1 MFNFAAAFVTV
12 DSLHIYNMQ
21 KYFKI
26 SELCRSAAAER
37 LALNNDPP
45 LWAIRN
51 MECLIETILDPLRE
65 AYGAP
70 IIVNSGYRSI
80 PVNNAVGGSKTSQH
94 LKGQAADIRG
104 RDRRDTLQ
112 IWQVATHSNL
122 PFDQIINEKPDS
134 EGRPLW
140 IHISWSPRPRHE
152 VLTIR

>member
-1 MFNFAAAFVTV
+1 MFNFAAALAMA
-12 DSLHIYNMQ
+12 DLLQIYNMQ

-51 MECLIETILDPLRE
+51 LERLIETILDPLRE

-80 PVNNAVGGSKTSQH
+80 PVNNAVGGSKFSQH
-94 LKGQAADIRG
+94 LIGEAADIRG
-104 RDRRDTLQ
+104 RDRNETYQ
-112 IWQVATHSNL
+112 IWQVATHSNI
-122 PFDQIINEKPDS
+122 PFDQIINEKPDAD
-134 EGRPLW
+134 GRPLW
-140 IHISWSPRPRHE
+140 VHISWAPRPRYE
-152 VLTIR
+152 VLTIY